1 MLELV
6 RDVYN
11 KETIDTEKICDTT
24 HLKYASVDE
33 INRALAIEF
42 QVNTDAMKKVQGT
55 ADVYQNGRSLDQM
68 FFDKDHNLLQEVFY
82 EIWDPDNQQIIPL
95 DLDAIKTQMRLNGA
109 KDIAE
114 PEDAAKDD
122 IQFGGN

>member
-11 KETIDTEKICDTT
+11 KETIATENICDTT
-24 HLKYASVDE
+24 RLKYASVDE

-68 FFDKDHNLLQEVFY
+68 FFDKDHNLLQDVFY

-114 PEDAAKDD
+114 PEDTAKDD